1 MLLPQF
7 LDFVIFGI
15 SASESF
21 LPGYNGKKH
30 AEANVFI
37 ACSRNFSVRCFE
49 QSEGRLRRRPK
60 RDLKNPKGYSKRV

>member
-7 LDFVIFGI
+7 LDVIFGI
-15 SASESF
+15 AAPESF

-37 ACSRNFSVRCFE
+37 ARSRNFFRE
-49 QSEGRLRRRPK
+49 AL
-60 RDLKNPKGYSKRV
+60 